1 MKKQIALISSIALLL
16 MSGCSGTEKP
26 APESSV
32 LEDTSR
38 PADSTE
44 SSEKPALSAEPLFRE
59 SSLFFDKAD
68 NADAEKNFLTA
79 ASAEKPRSAEEL
91 GLVRMTPADEDGIY
105 EYSLENVRVNA
116 FVNARS
122 EEDIS
127 VIVDPAYM
135 YNIPLPSLEAVP
147 AEDYVF
153 DINGRKVVCDSL
165 YVGATS
171 SDFHGTDGWC
181 YAAVSMNIRYAASAD
196 GIVATGELTSLEKLS
211 DTETA
216 LDVCLLG
223 DKAFDEKDG
232 NAAET
237 YKALL
242 SMKDKLLAD
251 DIMGVNLIDLDFDGK
266 PEVLVSRSVNV
277 EGTAD
282 WSRFCDVD
290 IYRVNDSVPE
300 YVDTLYNNDTGLMD
314 YNGNV
319 IGLKPLENGEKAWF
333 TMSRVNRFD
342 ESNKNPA
349 DYIFILKDGKLEF
362 TEIFSSSGEDE
373 YAEGDGAMH
382 YFMNGE
388 EIPFEVTYDYDPYYD
403 PNDEYWKDAKPDHPY
418 YSYGEYTASF
428 GKWEIY
434 GWLRN
439 DYCADIE
446 RTFLLYSDQFSTM
459 GEDSEYEKLPVTERM
474 IEYKLANLTDAY
486 YFGEYDTT
494 IQNYGY
500 RFLGDYA
507 KPVIY
512 LYPEET
518 TDVTVKVSPDGGLT
532 CTYPDYR
539 DGWNVT
545 AYPDGTLVDKA
556 DGREYYC
563 LYWEGAGNAEWDM
576 SSGEVVRGGDTAQ
589 FLEEKLA
596 EIGLTPR
603 ERNEFIIY
611 WLPRMQQNEY
621 NYITFH
627 TEDYSAAVPM
637 EVTPQPDSVLRVFM
651 VYASVP
657 EYFETR
663 PQHFGGFV
671 RNGFTLVEWGGGEAA
686 VQ

>member
-1 MKKQIALISSIALLL
+1 MKKQLALISAIALLL
-16 MSGCSGTEKP
+16 MSGCSGTESL
-26 APESSV
+26 APGNSS
-32 LEDTSR
+32 LEDSAETTA
-38 PADSTE
+38 PTE
-44 SSEKPALSAEPLFRE
+44 SSEEPAASVEPLFRE

-68 NADAEKNFLTA
+68 NADAEKNYLTA
-79 ASAEKPRSAEEL
+79 ASAGKPRSAEEL
-91 GLVRMTPADEDGIY
+91 GLVRATPADEDGKY
-105 EYSLENVRVNA
+105 EYRLENVQANA

-122 EEDIS
+122 KDDIS
-127 VIVDPAYM
+127 VIIDPAYM

-147 AEDYVF
+147 AENYVF
-153 DINGRKVVCDSL
+153 DINGSKVVCDSL
-165 YVGATS
+165 CVGATS
-171 SDFHGTDGWC
+171 SDLHETNGWC
-181 YAAVSMNIRYAASAD
+181 YAAVSMDILYTASAD
-196 GIVATGELTSLEKLS
+196 GIVATGRLTSLEKIS
-211 DTETA
+211 DAETA

-223 DKAFDEKDG
+223 DSAFDEKGG

-242 SMKDKLLAD
+242 SIKDKLLAD
-251 DIMGVNLIDLDFDGK
+251 DIVGVNLIDLDFDDK
-266 PEVLVSRSVNV
+266 PEILVARSVNV
-277 EGTAD
+277 EGASD
-282 WSRFCDVD
+282 WCSFSDVD
-290 IYRVNDSVPE
+290 IYCVNDSVPE
-300 YVDTLYNNDTGLMD
+300 YVDTLYNNDTGLMGSH
-314 YNGNV
+314 GNV
-319 IGLKPLENGEKAWF
+319 IGLKQLENGEKAWF

-342 ESNKNPA
+342 ESSKNPA
-349 DYIFILKDGKLEF
+349 DYLFTLKDGKLEF
-362 TEIFSSSGEDE
+362 TELFSSSGDE
-373 YAEGDGAMH
+373 YAEDGEAVH

-388 EIPFEVTYDYDPYYD
+388 EIQFEVSYDYDPYYD
-403 PNDEYWKDAKPDHPY
+403 PNDEYWKDAKPDYPY

-446 RTFLLYSDQFSTM
+446 QTFVLYSDQFCAV
-459 GEDSEYEKLPVTERM
+459 GDGQKCEKLPVTERM

-486 YFGEYDTT
+486 YFGEYDPT

-545 AYPDGTLVDKA
+545 AYPDGTLVDNA

-563 LYWEGAGNAEWDM
+563 LYWEGAGAAEWDM
-576 SSGEVVRGGDTAQ
+576 SSGEVVRGSDTAE

-657 EYFETR
+657 EYFETQ
-663 PQHFGGFV
+663 PQHFNGFV